1 MNTQKYIQVGEFFI
15 GVNATQV
22 CTILGSCVAVCLY
35 DRVEKI
41 GGMNHYLIPLWNGN
55 GLQSPKYGNIAIHRL
70 LEGMINLGSKVC
82 NLEAKIFGGGNVIDA
97 VSQEAMM
104 IGRKNILIAQEILD
118 TYRIPVIASDVGGVL
133 GRRIMLQSETG
144 KVLLNYLNEER

>member
-15 GVNATQV
+15 GVKATEV
-22 CTILGSCVAVCLY
+22 CTILGSCVSVCLF

-55 GLQSPKYGNIAIHRL
+55 GLQTPKYGNIAIDRL
-70 LEGMINLGSKVC
+70 LEGMINLGCKVC
-82 NLEAKIFGGGNVIDA
+82 NLEAKIFGGGNVINA

-104 IGRKNILIAQEILD
+104 IGRKNIVIAEEILD
-118 TYRIPVIASDVGGVL
+118 TYHIPVIAKDVGGIL
-133 GRRIMLQSETG
+133 GRRIMLQSQTG
-144 KVLLNYLNEER
+144 KVLLNYLNEEK